1 MKDFGKFTASEKIIT
16 VPPIQIGVDED
27 GEPVFNE
34 PRELPVLI
42 FRNSEGADWF
52 DLAKQFPHPFY
63 IAVDDNGRIY
73 SMETDFQAC
82 QLAGHLIGIDSDFGF
97 TRGIGG
103 TVYGKLW
110 NGTAI
115 VEPEPGPEPTPDE
128 ISRRQFFQHLAAIG
142 IISKAEALAAMQG
155 GVIPAPLQV
164 IIDQLPTEDD
174 RFEAQMFVVGAQNFN
189 RLHWL
194 TDKVRQAM
202 AWTVEQRDEF
212 WRDAAK
218 L

>member
-16 VPPIQIGVDED
+16 VPPIQIGVDGD

-34 PRELPVLI
+34 PRDLPVLI
-42 FRNSEGADWF
+42 FRNSEGVDWF

-97 TRGIGG
+97 TRGLGG

-115 VEPEPGPEPTPDE
+115 VEPEPEPVVVIIPAVTLWERMTDNEAEQVNGVMATQPFRTRKIFETANTFRSDHELWPLLEQIATQLFGPERGQE
-128 ISRRQFFQHLAAIG
+128 LLA
-142 IISKAEALAAMQG
+142 
-155 GVIPAPLQV
+155 PPL
-164 IIDQLPTEDD
+164 
-174 RFEAQMFVVGAQNFN
+174 
-189 RLHWL
+189 
-194 TDKVRQAM
+194 
-202 AWTVEQRDEF
+202 
-212 WRDAAK
+212 
-218 L
+218 